1 MSSNRAPPRHYH
13 RPRECYL
20 SGHPLSR
27 SQRPTTRQQ
36 DMGFTSTDPTT
47 AQLRTA
53 RAACE
58 EAKINGDIITWSPVT
73 NAEQPEIFERPAFR
87 NKQGILTQLPASA
100 FNNIPKFI
108 GPHCPHAMNGFR
120 LANDTAMK
128 VRNTK
133 KNGWFFQ
140 APGHNCE
147 FTISIPRLTSSKIK
161 LNGDPDSEEDGEWGD
176 EHQADDDNYEMGR
189 LSPEAQ
195 AQVQMI
201 NEATSE
207 KMAVYSLSWPQ
218 VPPPIY
224 SSPVKTISSPFYPS
238 SDPPPYPSSPYPSSP
253 IASSSSSPTRPQPK
267 PTTNLGSQKSFFTE
281 REAALSRIS
290 GYPEQ
295 HPAWRVPPPA
305 VIREFVPQNARE
317 PLMQFMTT
325 LCGQMIC
332 QLNSAMGLP
341 KITFIR
347 LLVQNLRCSSCM
359 RNFSVEAYHDHRRQG
374 VCTNTPYLDEIPELH
389 PDIEGLYDMAFRSY
403 PKGITL
409 PTHTDDINTT
419 LGRAW
424 IAWNC
429 RTGVTKD
436 VWAVLSTAYTHCRHC
451 DLVRTF
457 DGDKSHRDE
466 NHICLDVGQ
475 GSVGTMFRGTGKPGA
490 PDGTMV
496 VWRM

>member
-13 RPRECYL
+13 RPCECYL

-27 SQRPTTRQQ
+27 GQRPTAHQQ

-47 AQLRTA
+47 AQLRMA

-73 NAEQPEIFERPAFR
+73 NAEQPEIFERPAFQ

-100 FNNIPKFI
+100 FNNIPKF
-108 GPHCPHAMNGFR
+108 M
-120 LANDTAMK
+120 
-128 VRNTK
+128 V
-133 KNGWFFQ
+133 
-140 APGHNCE
+140 
-147 FTISIPRLTSSKIK
+147 SIPRLTSSKIK

-176 EHQADDDNYEMGR
+176 EHQADDDSYEMGR

-238 SDPPPYPSSPYPSSP
+238 SDPPPYPSSP

-267 PTTNLGSQKSFFTE
+267 PTTNLGSQKSFFSE

-347 LLVQNLRCSSCM
+347 LLVQNLWCSSCM
-359 RNFSVEAYHDHRRQG
+359 HNFSVEAYHDHRRQG

-389 PDIEGLYDMAFRSY
+389 PDIEGLYDMAFQSY

-409 PTHTDDINTT
+409 PTHTDDINMT
-419 LGRAW
+419 LGQAW

-429 RTGVTKD
+429 CTGVTKD

-475 GSVGTMFRGTGKPGA
+475 GSVGTVFRGTGKSGT